1 MVSRARVIAIC
12 LAVASLFFGSTA
24 VAQTQIK
31 FALEATEG
39 SLNYDMVAFFKAD
52 LEKRLPGRVRVDI
65 LSGGQL
71 GPDRATLNGL
81 RLGTHEMSLIASP
94 VASIEPGVG
103 VFEAPF
109 LFADRE
115 SVKRVINSSVG
126 GELLRRISTKG
137 MYGLSIG
144 ELGFRVITNNVRP
157 IVTPDDLKGIKIRVP
172 NTPFRSEMFRHFG
185 ANPSAIP
192 FSEVFVALKQ
202 GVIDGQENPIPS
214 IHGGKFYEVQ
224 KYLSL
229 SNHLYTPNFFLASK
243 VVFDR
248 WQPELQEAVRAAARA
263 AAEFSFARGA
273 ELDLKFLEEI
283 RKFSAVNTVNQK
295 AFRDASL
302 PLYKQIGEKSD
313 KNLLDQVLQMQR

>member
-1 MVSRARVIAIC
+1 MCFAI
-12 LAVASLFFGSTA
+12 ASLLIGSTA
-24 VAQTQIK
+24 VAQTRIK

-39 SLNYDMVAFFKAD
+39 SLNYDMTTFFKVD
-52 LEKRLPGRVRVDI
+52 LEKRLLGRVQVEI

-81 RLGTHEMSLIASP
+81 RLGTHEISLIASP
-94 VASIEPGVG
+94 VASVEPSIG

-109 LFADRE
+109 LFVDRE
-115 SVKRVINSSVG
+115 SVKRVINGPVG
-126 GELLRRISTKG
+126 EELLRRISAKG
-137 MYGLSIG
+137 MYALSIG

-157 IVTPDDLKGIKIRVP
+157 IVTPDDLRGIKIRIP
-172 NTPFRSEMFRHFG
+172 NTPFRSEIFRQYG

-192 FSEVFVALKQ
+192 FSEVFIALKQ

-214 IHGGKFYEVQ
+214 IHGAKFYEVQ

-229 SNHLYTPNFFLASK
+229 SNHLYTPNVFLASK

-248 WQPELQEAVRAAARA
+248 WPPEVQAAVRAAARA

-273 ELDLKFLEEI
+273 ELDTKFLEEI
-283 RKFSAVNTVNQK
+283 RKYSAVNTVDQK

-313 KNLLDQVLQMQR
+313 KSLLDQMLQMQR